1 MKRLFLL
8 LCLAVLPAGVSAGKL
23 VEREFTCPVCA
34 ESFYSKLDVDSGQC
48 DMRLDLRPVGDCP
61 APWRLP
67 DCPKCGFVIYGIK
80 LPKTEIA
87 ANKRTVA
94 TAGYAKARD
103 RSSYH
108 RLAMLYAAQAW
119 PDFAVANAYLKAS
132 WQEESDPAKFK
143 DDLELAL
150 KYFSAAAASP
160 KSMLEEK
167 ENSQLLMGE
176 LLRRLGRFEEALT
189 HLRTLRGAKGF
200 TGNIFGDIVEY
211 QIVLSLKKDSGIY
224 EMEDVRARKRGLWGR
239 LKRWYERLKR
249 DKKQP

>member
-1 MKRLFLL
+1 MKTLILL
-8 LCLAVLPAGVSAGKL
+8 LALAVFPGAASAGKL

-34 ESFYSKLDVDSGQC
+34 ESFYAKLDVYSGQC

-87 ANKRTVA
+87 AAKRVVA
-94 TAGYAKARD
+94 TADYAKARD

-108 RLAMLYAAQAW
+108 RLAMLYSGQAW

-132 WQEESDPAKFK
+132 WQEEAAPAKFK

-160 KSMLEEK
+160 KVMVEEK

-189 HLRTLRGAKGF
+189 HLRSLRGTKGF

-211 QIVLSLKKDSGIY
+211 QIMLSLKKDAGIY

-239 LKRWYERLKR
+239 LKRWRERMNR
-249 DKKQP
+249 EKK

>member
-1 MKRLFLL
+1 MKKLYL
-8 LCLAVLPAGVSAGKL
+8 LAVLAVASAVPALAGKL

-34 ESFYSKLDVDSGQC
+34 ESFYAKLDVDSGQC
-48 DMRLDLRPVGDCP
+48 DMRLDLKPVGDCP

-80 LPKTEIA
+80 LPKGEVA
-87 ANKRTVA
+87 AAKRTVA
-94 TAGYAKARD
+94 SADYAKARE
-103 RSSYH
+103 RSSYY
-108 RLAMLYAAQAW
+108 RLAMLYAGQGW
-119 PDFAVANAYLKAS
+119 SDFAVANAYLKAS
-132 WQEESDPAKFK
+132 WQEETDPAKFR
-143 DDLELAL
+143 DDLEQAL

-176 LLRRLGRFEEALT
+176 LLRRLGRFEEALA
-189 HLRTLRGAKGF
+189 HLRSLRGTKGF

-211 QIVLSLKKDSGIY
+211 QVMLSLKKDAGIY

-239 LKRWYERLKR
+239 LKRWYERTKQG
-249 DKKQP
+249 KK

>member
-1 MKRLFLL
+1 MKTLLFLSALAL
-8 LCLAVLPAGVSAGKL
+8 LPVAAAAGKL

-34 ESFYSKLDVDSGQC
+34 ESFYAKLEVDSGQC
-48 DMRLDLRPVGDCP
+48 DMRLDLKPVGDCP

-80 LPKTEIA
+80 LPKGEVA
-87 ANKRTVA
+87 AAKRTVA
-94 TAGYAKARD
+94 SAGYAKARE

-108 RLAMLYAAQAW
+108 RLAMLYAGQAW

-143 DDLELAL
+143 EDLELAL
-150 KYFSAAAASP
+150 KYFIAAAASP

-167 ENSQLLMGE
+167 ENSRLLTGE
-176 LLRRLGRFEEALT
+176 LLRRLGRFDEALA
-189 HLRTLRGAKGF
+189 HLRSLRGTKGF

-211 QIVLSLKKDSGIY
+211 QITLSLKKDAGVY
-224 EMEDVRARKRGLWGR
+224 EMEDVKVRKRGPWAR
-239 LKRWYERLKR
+239 LKRWYRRFSQK
-249 DKKQP
+249 DN